1 VAGAPEE
8 EDVLSSPDRVS
19 LSELFPHATVTPLGE
34 GEAVENAFLLLQCAD
49 SEGER
54 TWSYRTTSQFNL
66 EELLGALTVQ
76 VELVRQELLQAWAE

>member
-1 VAGAPEE
+1 M
-8 EDVLSSPDRVS
+8 SSPDRVS

-34 GEAVENAFLLLQCAD
+34 GEAVENAFLLLQCTD

-54 TWSYRTTSQFNL
+54 TWSYRTTGQFNL

-76 VELVRQELLQAWAE
+76 VELVRQELLRAWAE